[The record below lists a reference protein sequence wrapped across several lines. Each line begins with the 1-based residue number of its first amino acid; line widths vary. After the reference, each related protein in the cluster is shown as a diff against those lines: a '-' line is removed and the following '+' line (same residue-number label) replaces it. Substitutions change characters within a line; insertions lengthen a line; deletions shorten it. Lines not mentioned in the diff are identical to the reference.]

1 MDRAE
6 ASHEAMGWP
15 AGLAQASLDESPVFT
30 WVLVKLASRCN
41 INCTYCYWFRDAEV
55 YRKPPILTVEAEQAF
70 CDRLSEPIDAFGL
83 KFFTLV
89 FHGGEPLLFPKRRFV
104 AFQERL
110 LEIERLT
117 GCVISRAVCTNAI
130 LVDDEWA
137 DILKTYDVR
146 VGVSL
151 DGPAEINDRNRID
164 FKGLGTH
171 AQTLEGIACLRAN
184 GIEPGLIS
192 VCNPSTDPERILSYA
207 VEELGITEFDIL
219 PPDATH
225 RDNPPAISDYYIRLF
240 DLWYDRYAA
249 QGVRIITLDAMIQGL
264 LGSVSV
270 ADTIGLVRIDTVTL
284 MPDGTL
290 EPLDVLRIAGDGS
303 TRTEISVFNNA
314 LQDIQHDAR
323 WREAFNA
330 SLNPCEICRN
340 CEFLD
345 SCGGGHLSTRWSAE
359 RRYDNPSVYCDSYKR
374 IFDHIWTRISPT
386 LTVEYQPVPA
396 PAQPA

>member
-1 MDRAE
+1 MERVD
-6 ASHEAMGWP
+6 ASHEATGWS
-15 AGLAQASLDESPVFT
+15 AKVAAASLDESPVFT

-70 CDRLSEPIDAFGL
+70 CDRLIEHIEEFEL

-104 AFQERL
+104 ALQERL

-130 LVDDEWA
+130 LIDDEWA

-151 DGPAEINDRNRID
+151 DGPAEINDRHRVD
-164 FKGLGTH
+164 HKGHGTH
-171 AQTLEGIACLRAN
+171 AETLAGIARLREN

-192 VCNPSTDPERILSYA
+192 VCNPATDPERILAYA
-207 VEELGITEFDIL
+207 VEELGIKEFDIL

-225 RDNPPAISDYYIRLF
+225 HDKPPAISDYYIKLF
-240 DLWYDRYAA
+240 DVWYDRYAA
-249 QGVRIITLDAMIQGL
+249 QGIRITTLDAMIQGL

-303 TRTEISVFNNA
+303 TKTEISVFNNA
-314 LQDIQHDAR
+314 LQEIQLDSR

-330 SLNPCEICRN
+330 SLNVCETCRN
-340 CEFLD
+340 CEYLD
-345 SCGGGHLSTRWSAE
+345 SCGGGHLSTRWSSD
-359 RRYDNPSVYCDSYKR
+359 RRFDNPSVYCESYKR
-374 IFDHIWTRISPT
+374 IFSHIWARISPT
-386 LTVEYQPVPA
+386 LVVEYQPA
-396 PAQPA
+396 PIPSRSA